1 MSTKSVSRHHIA
13 GRGNR
18 TKRAIQPWSL
28 LLAALF
34 AVTFTAGC
42 VGNMSG
48 EAPIASQHVSLQF
61 SPSNLNFGKVVAGK
75 KASQSASVTNTAN
88 TTVVI
93 AQIASSNNAFT
104 ISGVNFPLTLTAGQ
118 TANFEVWFT
127 GSAAGSDSGTLTFQA
142 ANGNIAPAQ
151 IGVSAVAAAPAPQL
165 AVSPSN
171 LDAGSAAVG
180 SKTSTNVTL
189 SNVGNADLNISMISV
204 NGAPFSVSGIATP
217 VTISAGSSK
226 VMTVVFAPTSAAAV
240 SGSITINSNDPAAPE
255 VISVVGTGT
264 AAPAGQINI
273 SPASVSFGNVLDG
286 QSKTQAVTITNTGA
300 ASLTISQLSG
310 TGVGFSVLGLTTP
323 LTIAA
328 GQSSTFNV
336 RFAPETAG
344 STSGSIYLSS
354 NAPNSPATIA
364 VSGTGV
370 ASATST
376 TLSASPAALAFGSV
390 NVGATSNQT
399 VTITNTG
406 SASLTI
412 SQLSGTGVGFSVLG
426 LTTPLTIAAGQSSTF
441 NVRFAPQSAGSISG
455 SISLSSNAS
464 NSTAM
469 IEVSGTGVAS
479 TATLSASP
487 AAVAFG
493 NVNAGTSANQ
503 TVTITNT
510 GNSPATIS
518 QVSVTGANLTASG
531 ISTPLTL
538 APSQTATLT
547 LKFSPAAA
555 GSLNGLVTLTNAQ
568 GPGTTLSVTG
578 AAVQGNLAVTPGSL
592 SFSNVITGASSS
604 QSVQVTNSGSS
615 SLTISQA
622 NLTGTGFSVVGLS
635 LPLTINAGQSSTFTV
650 QFVGQAAGTVS
661 GSLSLISNAANSPA
675 SVALSGTSTAATQ
688 TLQLS
693 SNSISFGTVNAGSSA
708 NQTLTVKNAGNSAT
722 TITQVSVAGSY
733 LTASG
738 ISTPLTL
745 APQQTATLAVQ
756 YSPTAAGSLS
766 GMVTIV
772 NNGTSSTVSV
782 TGTAAQASI
791 SAIPGS
797 VSFTNVVTGAT
808 NSQSVQ
814 LSNSGNASLT
824 ITQASLTGAGFSI
837 TGLSLPLTI
846 AAGQT
851 STFNVQFVGQAAGT
865 VSGSLSLVS
874 NAANSPASLPLNGTS
889 ISSTATL
896 QVSTNS
902 LSFGSVNAGTTSTKS
917 VTLTNTGN
925 ANVTVSG
932 ISIGGTNFSL
942 SGAGAVTL
950 SAGQTDTFSVLYT
963 PTGSETDSGSV
974 SIVSNATGS
983 PAAIALSGTGVSQQT
998 THSVQLNWNDSDST
1012 IVGYNVY
1019 RSTTSGTGYVLVN
1032 SSLVG
1037 PDSFSDTTVQ
1047 SGTTYYYVT
1056 TAVDGSGTESAYSN
1070 EAQAI
1075 IP

>member
-1 MSTKSVSRHHIA
+1 MSIKSSSRHHIA

-18 TKRAIQPWSL
+18 TKRVVQPWAL

-75 KASQSASVTNTAN
+75 KASQSASVTNTAS

-93 AQIASSNNAFT
+93 AQIASSNSAFT

-118 TANFEVWFT
+118 TTNFEVWFT

-142 ANGNIAPAQ
+142 ANGNIAPVQ
-151 IGVSAVAAAPAPQL
+151 IGVSAVAATPAPQL
-165 AVSPSN
+165 AVSPSS

-189 SNVGNADLNISMISV
+189 SNSGSADLNVSMISV

-226 VMTVVFAPTSAAAV
+226 VMTVVFTPTSAATV
-240 SGSITINSNDPAAPE
+240 SGSITINSNDPAAPD
-255 VISVVGTGT
+255 VVSVVGTGT
-264 AAPAGQINI
+264 AAAAGQISI

-286 QSKTQAVTITNTGA
+286 QSKTQPVTITNTGA

-344 STSGSIYLSS
+344 NISGSIYLSS

-370 ASATST
+370 ASTTST
-376 TLSASPAALAFGSV
+376 TLSASPAALAFGNV
-390 NVGATSNQT
+390 NVGTTANQT

-406 SASLTI
+406 AASLTI

-426 LTTPLTIAAGQSSTF
+426 LATPLTIAAGQSSTF
-441 NVRFAPQSAGSISG
+441 TVRFAPQNAGSISG

-464 NSTAM
+464 NSTAT
-469 IEVSGTGVAS
+469 IAVSGSGVAS
-479 TATLSASP
+479 TTTLSASP

-493 NVNAGTSANQ
+493 NVNAGTAANQ

-510 GNSPATIS
+510 GSSPATIS

-538 APSQTATLT
+538 APSQTASLT
-547 LKFSPAAA
+547 LKYSPAVA

-568 GPGTTLSVTG
+568 GPATTLSVTG

-604 QSVQVTNSGSS
+604 QSVQVTNSANS

-622 NLTGTGFSVVGLS
+622 NLTGTGFSLTGLS
-635 LPLTINAGQSSTFTV
+635 LPLTINAGQSSTFNV
-650 QFVGQAAGTVS
+650 RFVGQAAGTVS
-661 GSLSLISNAANSPA
+661 GSLSLISNAGNSPA
-675 SVALSGTSTAATQ
+675 SVALSGTSIASTQ

-708 NQTLTVKNAGNSAT
+708 NQTLSVKNAGNSAT

-745 APQQTATLAVQ
+745 APQQTATLNVQ

-766 GMVTIV
+766 GMLTIV

-837 TGLSLPLTI
+837 AGLSLPLTI

-874 NAANSPASLPLNGTS
+874 NAGNSPATLPLNGTS
-889 ISSTATL
+889 TSSTATL
-896 QVSTNS
+896 QVSTTT
-902 LSFGSVNAGTTSTKS
+902 LSFGSVDAGTTSTKS

-983 PAAIALSGTGVSQQT
+983 PAAVALAGTGVAQQT
-998 THSVQLNWNDSDST
+998 THSVQLNWNDSDSS

-1019 RSTTSGTGYVLVN
+1019 RSTTSGTGYVMV
-1032 SSLVG
+1032 SSMVG
-1037 PDSFSDTTVQ
+1037 PDSYSDTSVQ

-1075 IP
+1075 VP

>member
-1 MSTKSVSRHHIA
+1 MSVKLSSRNHIA

-18 TKRAIQPWSL
+18 RTKRVIQPWAL

-48 EAPIASQHVSLQF
+48 EAPVASQHVSLQF

-75 KASQSASVTNTAN
+75 QISQSASVTNTAS

-118 TANFEVWFT
+118 TANFVVGFI
-127 GSAAGSDSGTLTFQA
+127 GSAAGNDSGTLTFQA

-151 IGVSAVAAAPAPQL
+151 IGVSAVIATPEPQL
-165 AVSPSN
+165 AVSPTS

-189 SNVGNADLNISMISV
+189 SNTGNSDLNISMISV

-226 VMTVVFAPTSAAAV
+226 VMTVVFTPTSAATV
-240 SGSITINSNDPAAPE
+240 SGSITINSNDPAAPA
-255 VISVVGTGT
+255 VMSVVGTGT
-264 AAPAGQINI
+264 AAPVGI
-273 SPASVSFGNVLDG
+273 SVSPTSVSFGNVLDG
-286 QSKTQAVTITNTGA
+286 QSKLQTVTITNTGA
-300 ASLTISQLSG
+300 ANLTISHLSG
-310 TGVGFSVLGLTTP
+310 TGGPGFSVSGLTAP

-336 RFAPETAG
+336 HFSPQNAG
-344 STSGSIYLSS
+344 NVSGSIYLSS
-354 NAPNSPATIA
+354 NASNSPTTIA

-370 ASATST
+370 ANTTST
-376 TLSASPAALAFGSV
+376 SLSASPAAVAFGNV
-390 NVGATSNQT
+390 NVGATANQT
-399 VTITNTG
+399 VTITNAG

-426 LTTPLTIAAGQSSTF
+426 LKTPLTIAAGQSSTF
-441 NVRFAPQSAGSISG
+441 NVRFAPESAGSISG
-455 SISLSSNAS
+455 GINLSSNAL
-464 NSTAM
+464 NSPATIA
-469 IEVSGTGVAS
+469 VSGTGVAG
-479 TATLSASP
+479 TTTLSASP

-503 TVTITNT
+503 TVTVTNT

-518 QVSVTGANLTASG
+518 QVSVAGANLTASG
-531 ISTPLTL
+531 ISAPLTL
-538 APSQTATLT
+538 APSQTAILT
-547 LKFSPAAA
+547 LKYSPAAA
-555 GSLNGLVTLTNAQ
+555 GSLNGLITLTNAQ
-568 GPGTTLSVTG
+568 GPATTLSVTG

-604 QSVQVTNSGSS
+604 QSVQIINSGNS

-622 NLTGTGFSVVGLS
+622 NLTGTGFSLSGLS
-635 LPLTINAGQSSTFTV
+635 LPQTINAGQSSSFTV

-661 GSLSLISNAANSPA
+661 GGVSLISNAANSPA
-675 SVALSGTSTAATQ
+675 TVALSGTSIAATQ

-693 SNSISFGTVNAGSSA
+693 SNSVSFGTVNAGSSA
-708 NQTLTVKNAGNSAT
+708 NQSLTVKNAGNSAT

-745 APQQTATLAVQ
+745 APQQTATLTVQ

-766 GMVTIV
+766 GMITIV
-772 NNGTSSTVSV
+772 NNGASSTVSV

-814 LSNSGNASLT
+814 LSNSGNANLT
-824 ITQASLTGAGFSI
+824 ITQANLTGAGFSI

-846 AAGQT
+846 GAGQA

-889 ISSTATL
+889 TSSTATL

-902 LSFGSVNAGTTSTKS
+902 LTFGSVNAGTTSTKS
-917 VTLTNTGN
+917 VTLTNAGN

-983 PAAIALSGTGVSQQT
+983 PAAVALSGTGVAQQT

-1019 RSTTSGTGYVLVN
+1019 RSTTSGTGYVLV
-1032 SSLVG
+1032 SSMVG
-1037 PDSFSDTTVQ
+1037 PDSYSDTSVQ

-1056 TAVDGSGTESAYSN
+1056 TAVDGTGTESAYSN

-1075 IP
+1075 VP